1 MDSNGKG
8 DCSQD
13 VPTILSVEQVTEHQ
27 LRDRVTQVQ
36 NVYQAKFGVQ
46 PDFFVRVPGRV
57 NLIGEHIDY
66 CGYAVCPMAL
76 KQHILLAVG
85 TSEDPVLN
93 LVNVDGKYPDFNTA
107 IETLKIDVS
116 GPPQWHQYFMCG
128 VMGVLENMIG
138 LPEKLVGLNV
148 VVSGDIPP
156 SSGLSS
162 SSALVCSAALCT
174 AHAYKTKFS
183 KRELAALSA
192 KCERY
197 IGTEGGGMD
206 QAIAF
211 LGNKGCAKLI
221 EFNPLRDT
229 SMKLPENA
237 VFVIS
242 HSLAEMNKAAT
253 ADFNCRVVE
262 CRLACQ
268 IIAKKSGLQWEKLTR
283 LADLQKQLG
292 FKLKEMAETVQRL
305 LHEEPYSKTEIC
317 DILETTDD
325 ELEKFT
331 LSENT
336 KNIQQFKLYQ
346 RALHV
351 YQEANRVHQF
361 FEAGETGASLET
373 LGALMNSSH
382 ASLKDLY
389 ECSHPG
395 LDKLV
400 SIGENLRYGARLTGA
415 GWGGCSVALTS
426 PENAKEFVET
436 LKREFYADH
445 PLSKGKD
452 VDKLVFVTEP
462 QEGAFILV

>member
-1 MDSNGKG
+1 MQNNGQKG
-8 DCSQD
+8 DCQD
-13 VPTILSVEQVTEHQ
+13 APIILSAAEVDDRQ
-27 LRDRVTQVQ
+27 LRDGVTQVKSVFQ
-36 NVYQAKFGVQ
+36 QKFNAL
-46 PDFFVRVPGRV
+46 PEFYVRVPGRV

-76 KQHILLAVG
+76 RQHILLAVG
-85 TSEDPVLN
+85 TTEEPILSLTNADE
-93 LVNVDGKYPDFNTA
+93 KYKDFHTE
-107 IETLKIDVS
+107 IETLKIEVL
-116 GPPQWHQYFMCG
+116 GAPQWHQYFMCG
-128 VMGVLENMIG
+128 VKGVLENVLPQKLKG
-138 LPEKLVGLNV
+138 LRV
-148 VVSGDIPP
+148 VVFGNIPP

-174 AHAYKTKFS
+174 SHAYNVNIS
-183 KRELAALSA
+183 KRELATLSA

-211 LGNKGCAKLI
+211 LGEKGCAKLI

-229 SMKLPENA
+229 SMKLPPNA

-253 ADFNCRVVE
+253 ADFNCRVIE

-268 IIAKKSGLQWEKLTR
+268 IIAKLSGLNWEKLTK
-283 LADLQKQLG
+283 LADLQKELAAP
-292 FKLKEMAETVQRL
+292 LEEMVNKVQQL
-305 LHEEPYSKTEIC
+305 LHQEPYSKEEIC
-317 DILETTDD
+317 QILETS
-325 ELEKFT
+325 EEALNKLT

-336 KNIQQFKLYQ
+336 KNLQQFKLNQ

-351 YQEANRVHQF
+351 YQEALRVQEF
-361 FEAGETGASLET
+361 FNCGQKGASLET
-373 LGALMNSSH
+373 LGALMNASH

-389 ECSHPG
+389 QCSHPD

-400 SIGENLRYGARLTGA
+400 TIGEKFRFGARLTGA

-426 PENAKEFVET
+426 PENASDFVVALKE
-436 LKREFYADH
+436 EFYSGH
-445 PLSKGKD
+445 PAAIGKNID
-452 VDKLVFVTEP
+452 RLVFVTEP
-462 QEGAFILV
+462 QEGAFLIVE